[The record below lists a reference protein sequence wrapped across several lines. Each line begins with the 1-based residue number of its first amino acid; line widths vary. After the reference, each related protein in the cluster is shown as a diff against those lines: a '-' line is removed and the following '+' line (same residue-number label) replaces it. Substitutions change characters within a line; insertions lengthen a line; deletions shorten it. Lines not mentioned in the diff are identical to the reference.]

1 MILFCP
7 AALRAHFHQDVFY
20 LEQINEL
27 VTESD
32 SWLFLSEDR
41 QSPWGVVENVC
52 VVSVIVDLQVHVVDA

>member
-41 QSPWGVVENVC
+41 QSP
-52 VVSVIVDLQVHVVDA
+52 